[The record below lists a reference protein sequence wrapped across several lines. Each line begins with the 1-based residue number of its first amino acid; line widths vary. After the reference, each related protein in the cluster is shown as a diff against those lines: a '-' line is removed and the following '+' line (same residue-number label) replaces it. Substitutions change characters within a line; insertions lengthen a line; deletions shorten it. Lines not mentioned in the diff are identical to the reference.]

1 MEISSI
7 KIQKKDKNNTNIKK
21 INKLKQIQQ
30 NGPDSITIIS
40 TNHLLKFYSK
50 KANKLS
56 KEKKQ

>member
-56 KEKKQ
+56 KGKKQ